1 MARKLKSFSRPK
13 AGSLKSS
20 YEMIIAKRRK
30 GALEIQLNRPD
41 QLNAINE
48 AMAEEIIHAMDAV
61 ELDRKTIAVILYGN
75 ERRFARVPILEDF
88 KTCRR
93 TATTITVRVIINE
106 KIGCFIV
113 F

>member
-13 AGSLKSS
+13 AGSLKNS

-61 ELDRKTIAVILYGN
+61 SWIAKPLRLSFMAMNV
-75 ERRFARVPILEDF
+75 RFARVPILEGF

-106 KIGCFIV
+106 KIGCFID